1 MKIFIIN
8 FLGFDYEEV
17 SGNIKIVDYCKIQ
30 LETSLLFVAI
40 FLSAMSLGYT
50 DSATGMLYRE
60 RQLAICVILTILLI
74 IVRTFKTIELINK
87 LVATREVITAG
98 KINGLYVIDSRSTNY
113 DCEKRF
119 LAFKTKETATRFL
132 NEQKELLE
140 IAKPL
145 L

>member
-30 LETSLLFVAI
+30 LETSILFAVI
-40 FLSAMSLGYT
+40 FLSVMSIGYT
-50 DSATGMLYRE
+50 DSSLGILYRE

-74 IVRTFKTIELINK
+74 IVRTFKTIVLINK

-98 KINGLYVIDSRSTNY
+98 KINGLQVINLDKVSLLKDVGNKKTYWEYLGNIILIK
-113 DCEKRF
+113 DENKR
-119 LAFKTKETATRFL
+119 
-132 NEQKELLE
+132 
-140 IAKPL
+140 I
-145 L
+145 